1 MASDAVSAN
10 TVARSYSDTVI
21 NTVKNDTMLNANIYD
36 INQYIENIKKKYI
49 SEDDLTLSMGIFG
62 YLGDVNSNTL
72 QP

>member
-49 SEDDLTLSMGIFG
+49 GHILKEALTYPFFSFRK
-62 YLGDVNSNTL
+62 
-72 QP
+72 

>member
-36 INQYIENIKKKYI
+36 INQYIENIKKKYTI
-49 SEDDLTLSMGIFG
+49 FSFLSLTKIFFLI
-62 YLGDVNSNTL
+62 Y
-72 QP
+72 